1 MSEQTREQHWNDV
14 YTRKAD
20 TDVSWYEPEAAVSLE
35 LIARCGLPL
44 EARILD
50 VGGGTSRLVDGR
62 LARGHRDVSVLDIS
76 EAALAKARARLG
88 ERASGVAWVTSD
100 VTAFK
105 SEAPY
110 ALWHDRAVFH
120 FLTDD
125 NDKRAYVDVLSRT
138 VIEGGHVLI
147 GTFALDGPERCS
159 GLQVARYDA
168 AGIAAVLGPAF
179 TLVDQLAHAH
189 TTPSGSVQR
198 FTFARF
204 VRGGIS
210 GSE

>member
-1 MSEQTREQHWNDV
+1 MDNTKREQHWNDV
-14 YTRKAD
+14 YTRKED
-20 TDVSWYEPEAAVSLE
+20 TDVSWYEPEASVSLD

-44 EARILD
+44 DARILD
-50 VGGGTSRLVDGR
+50 VGGGASRLVDGL
-62 LARGHRDVSVLDIS
+62 LARGYCDVSVLDIS

-88 ERASGVAWVTSD
+88 ERASGVAWITSD
-100 VTAFK
+100 VTAFR
-105 SEAPY
+105 SDAAY

-125 NDKRAYVDVLSRT
+125 NEKRAYVDVLSRA
-138 VIEGGHVLI
+138 VIAGGHVLI

-179 TLVDQLAHAH
+179 TLVDSLAHAH
-189 TTPSGSVQR
+189 TTPSGNMQR

-204 VRGGIS
+204 VRSGIA
-210 GSE
+210 